1 MIFPAFVVV
10 WFAVTDTVGLEIVKL
25 PAAFVVADTVAVPVV
40 LEIATRPRE
49 LIGAALV
56 IPVEE
61 VRRTVPALIV
71 PVPVVFTVEA
81 ALVIETSCAAVRL
94 DVPLV

>member
-1 MIFPAFVVV
+1 MLPEFVVV
-10 WFAVTDTVGLEIVKL
+10 WAAVTEIVGLEIVKL

-40 LEIATRPRE
+40 FRISTMPRE
-49 LIGAALV
+49 VIGAALV
-56 IPVEE
+56 IPVEDIS
-61 VRRTVPALIV
+61 RTVPALMV

-81 ALVIETSCAAVRL
+81 TLVIETSCKAERL

>member
-1 MIFPAFVVV
+1 MLPKFVVV
-10 WFAVTDTVGLEIVKL
+10 WAAVTEIVGLEIIKL

-40 LEIATRPRE
+40 FRISTTPRE
-49 LIGAALV
+49 VIGAALV
-56 IPVEE
+56 IPVED

-81 ALVIETSCAAVRL
+81 ALVIETS
-94 DVPLV
+94 